1 MTYFFGN
8 SNDKI
13 EKFISDIYFWY
24 LFHHDG
30 YFFIADMALFRFEC
44 TFSAHARQ
52 DSSSFN
58 WIWVARIIF
67 FNHSILLV
75 VLLLVS
81 TLKIRLLIVWISSF
95 DMRYFSYEVFR
106 VSMATCWWVAK
117 SDLSALTLSAYR
129 SYEVQLRKEYKNLI
143 DCFVSPSSWIFPC
156 ALPNLFLESPFLI

>member
-1 MTYFFGN
+1 
-8 SNDKI
+8 
-13 EKFISDIYFWY
+13 
-24 LFHHDG
+24 
-30 YFFIADMALFRFEC
+30 MALFRFEC
-44 TFSAHARQ
+44 TFSTHTRQ

-95 DMRYFSYEVFR
+95 DIRYFSYDVFR
-106 VSMATCWWVAK
+106 VSMATCWCVAI

-129 SYEVQLRKEYKNLI
+129 SYEVQLRRECNNLI

-156 ALPNLFLESPFLI
+156 ALPNLFWEFPFVHFSSSHQHFKLSLVGFLQLLTFSLSGQPVSSAQQ